1 MERKLEGLESIIER
15 LKATHNLEARISKPA
30 SIRADNLLDLD
41 GKTVRFTDDETGFH
55 INYDDWHGDAESI
68 RLKIW
73 ETSLIKAGL
82 LSYNLP
88 LTQLHYKT
96 IDRRKLITDIRAEE
110 KSSHTYYF
118 YGPSGTGKTSLAI
131 AIGHQLAKDGSKVL
145 AFRWREFL
153 INIIDAYSDDSKS
166 VLGVQEEATKVPI
179 LILDEFATRLDPT
192 PSEKDTALG
201 LISRR
206 EGMGLS
212 TIITSNIPPA
222 NLPYGKA
229 FQSRIQSSNHTF
241 FGEEENYRLRK

>member
-1 MERKLEGLESIIER
+1 MEHKLEGLESIIER
-15 LKATHNLEARISKPA
+15 LKTTHGIRSHANKPA
-30 SIRADNLLDLD
+30 TLNTNNVLDLD
-41 GKTVRFTDDETGFH
+41 GKTVRYTDNETGFH
-55 INYDDWHGDAESI
+55 IHYEDWHGDAESI

-96 IDRRKLITDIRAEE
+96 IDRRKLISGIKSEE
-110 KSSHTYYF
+110 KSNQTYYF

-131 AIGHQLAKDGSKVL
+131 AIGHHLAKDGTKVL

-166 VLGVQEEATKVPI
+166 VSGVQEEATNIPV
-179 LILDEFATRLDPT
+179 LILDEFATRADPT

-212 TIITSNIPPA
+212 TIITSNIPPK

-229 FQSRIQSSNHTF
+229 FQSRIQSSNHTCF
-241 FGEEENYRLRK
+241 DEEENYRLSK